1 MIKKHNT
8 SKNLPYCNI
17 LSAIFFSPSILIW
30 IAKTPVTSCTFVTFL
45 NPLDIELS
53 LAHFFALLL
62 VEMMKFF
69 KLFFLSWREFTQN
82 PAVSCLPNTIPK
94 MAKVMSF
101 AIRALSTKYSSSVQ
115 SPWLTYKFSFTYVLR
130 VFLISLYLCQFPCL
144 PEVPDRS
151 F

>member
-1 MIKKHNT
+1 M
-8 SKNLPYCNI
+8 
-17 LSAIFFSPSILIW
+17 
-30 IAKTPVTSCTFVTFL
+30 
-45 NPLDIELS
+45 S

-101 AIRALSTKYSSSVQ
+101 AIRALSTKYFFSSVQ
-115 SPWLTYKFSFTYVLR
+115 SLAHTYLDSVESGY
-130 VFLISLYLCQFPCL
+130 
-144 PEVPDRS
+144 
-151 F
+151 

>member
-1 MIKKHNT
+1 MNCQNT
-8 SKNLPYCNI
+8 C
-17 LSAIFFSPSILIW
+17 
-30 IAKTPVTSCTFVTFL
+30 VTSCTFVTFL
-45 NPLDIELS
+45 NPLDIEMS

-101 AIRALSTKYSSSVQ
+101 ASAVYLCHLRLGHSALSTSSLQFSH
-115 SPWLTYKFSFTYVLR
+115 WLTYKFSFTYVLRVR

-144 PEVPDRS
+144 PEDPDRS